1 VHSIVVGQINAREGQ
16 VYFPF
21 IYALFV
27 FILVNNLIGMVKRC
41 LFVII
46 YNIYMYILC
55 YFYLFSVLSKKNLS
69 FDKKVGYYSSN
80 KGNTTSIGGPYYIT
94 GFSDGE
100 ACFTVS
106 IFKDSRMLNG

>member
-1 VHSIVVGQINAREGQ
+1 MHSIVVGQINAREGQ

-46 YNIYMYILC
+46 YDIYILC
-55 YFYLFSVLSKKNLS
+55 KFYLFSAFSTKKYIN
-69 FDKKVGYYSSN
+69 KKVRHYSYN
-80 KGNTTSIGGPYYIT
+80 TGNTTNIINPYYIT

-100 ACFTVS
+100 ACFALS
-106 IFKDSRMLNG
+106 IYKDSRMLTG